1 MKIIDSREKDIAAE
15 LKRIVN
21 RGETA
26 TEEVAAAVKEVVGR
40 VRKEG
45 DPAVIEYTEKF
56 DKVKLT
62 LKDIKVSPDEIKASY
77 DHVEPKKVEA
87 LKLAAQN
94 IRAFHEKQKLTSW
107 VNQEADGVI
116 LGQIAR
122 PIRSVGVYVPG
133 GKACYPSTVLMN
145 VIPAKVAGVE
155 QLIMCSPATG
165 GALNPYILVAAD
177 IAGVTEIFR
186 IGGAQAVAAMA
197 YGTAT
202 VPKVDKIVGP
212 GNIYVATAKRQVF
225 GQVDIDMIAG
235 PSEILVIADHTA
247 NPTFV
252 ASDLLSQAEHDELAS
267 ALLVTTSREF
277 AGKVDAEVERQLANL
292 ARKEIARKALDRFG
306 AIILTASLKEAAD
319 VSNSIAP
326 EHLELARHQP
336 CEVGRPHVP
345 LGRPLVLLREVRT
358 AHREEGLV
366 PLRVEVDE
374 LHEYVAVAPADDHPG
389 LAALDKGQPLGEVRL
404 AFPPAPEVD
413 LETRT
418 ICSSHL
424 ISPLN
429 RVSGAVRARASA
441 PHACARLSPRRALRV
456 SAPPSSPRA
465 SSPLS
470 SPPASGSAP
479 SATRLCSSS
488 FSAGPP
494 SCFTTPGLSAA
505 SSIT

>member
-62 LKDIKVSPDEIKASY
+62 LKDIRVSPEDIKASY

-177 IAGVTEIFR
+177 IAGVSEIYR

-277 AGKVDAEVERQLANL
+277 AEKVDAEVERQLANL

-306 AIILTASLKEAAD
+306 AIILTASLQEAAD

-326 EHLELARHQP
+326 EHLELAVEKPFELLALIKNAGAIFLGHYTP
-336 CEVGRPHVP
+336 ESVGDYIAGPNHVLP
-345 LGRPLVLLREVRT
+345 TGGT
-358 AHREEGLV
+358 AR
-366 PLRVEVDE
+366 
-374 LHEYVAVAPADDHPG
+374 
-389 LAALDKGQPLGEVRL
+389 
-404 AFPPAPEVD
+404 FF
-413 LETRT
+413 
-418 ICSSHL
+418 
-424 ISPLN
+424 
-429 RVSGAVRARASA
+429 
-441 PHACARLSPRRALRV
+441 
-456 SAPPSSPRA
+456 
-465 SSPLS
+465 SPLS
-470 SPPASGSAP
+470 TDSFMKK
-479 SATRLCSSS
+479 SSLL
-488 FSAGPP
+488 FY
-494 SCFTTPGLSAA
+494 TKEGLDRVGEAVMQIA
-505 SSIT
+505 DVEGLEAHGNTIKVRIGKK